1 MRPGFFGRMGVVFGT
16 TVLMMMMAS
25 MAGATALQVALDLQG
40 QGLSVASG
48 ATGLETIG
56 SGSAN
61 VTVNIGGTVQAA
73 LLYWAGRD
81 RPCPQSGGACVIPSQ
96 PYKDQV
102 LVFDGNTITGTI
114 IGTEGQPVSGGGP
127 INNIGYLA
135 DVTNIVKARG
145 TGPQS
150 FAISDGDLS
159 SNLFRLNGAT
169 LLVIYT
175 AAGDTNSYRMIVF
188 DGLDFAYGAD
198 PTPGETQV
206 TTPVTFNHGS
216 AASARL
222 AQILISAGD
231 AELGRPDQID
241 ISNNPSLL
249 NTLVGAAGEDW
260 DSQWINVNVP
270 AGVSSTTVQLISAPV
285 NQNPDSMLWIL
296 GVLRLPLPVT
306 PPPPPPPTEETGSE
320 GCTPGYWK
328 NHTGSWSGTGF
339 SPGQTTGSVFSA
351 ASAYPS
357 LAGKT
362 LLQSLQGGGG
372 PGTLGAATILL
383 RAATAALL
391 NAASTGVDYP
401 LTQAEVISRVNAAL
415 ASNNRDTMLS
425 LASTLD
431 GDNNLGCPLN

>member
-1 MRPGFFGRMGVVFGT
+1 MLALPAMP
-16 TVLMMMMAS
+16 
-25 MAGATALQVALDLQG
+25 ATATTLQVALDVQG
-40 QGLSVASG
+40 QGLSMAAG
-48 ATGLETIG
+48 GTGLQAGPGT
-56 SGSAN
+56 
-61 VTVNIGGTVQAA
+61 VTVNIGGPVQAA

-102 LVFDGNTITGTI
+102 LSFDGNLITGTI
-114 IGTEGQPVSGGGP
+114 IGTEDQPVSAGGP

-145 TGPQS
+145 TGSQS
-150 FAISDGDLS
+150 FTIADGDGA

-169 LLVIYT
+169 LFVVYT
-175 AAGDTNSYRMIVF
+175 NPADTDSYRLILF

-198 PTPGETQV
+198 PTPGHTQV
-206 TTPVTFNHGS
+206 TTPVTFSHGS
-216 AASARL
+216 DTAAARQ
-222 AQILISAGD
+222 AQLLVSVGD
-231 AELGRPDQID
+231 AEAGRPDEID

-249 NTLVGAAGEDW
+249 NTLVAAQGTAW
-260 DSQWINVNVP
+260 DSPLITINIP
-270 AGVSSTTVQLISAPV
+270 AGVSSTTLQLVSAPV
-285 NQNPDSMLWIL
+285 DQNPDSLLWEL
-296 GVLRLPLPVT
+296 GALRVPLPA
-306 PPPPPPPTEETGSE
+306 PPSPTEVTGSE

-328 NHTGSWSGTGF
+328 NHTGSWAGTGY
-339 SPGQTTGSVFSA
+339 SPGQSTVSVFSA

-372 PGTLGAATILL
+372 PGTLGGATILL
-383 RAATAALL
+383 RAAVAALL
-391 NAASTGVDYP
+391 NAAHTGVDYP
-401 LTQAEVISRVNAAL
+401 LTQAQVISQVNSAL

-431 GDNNLGCPLN
+431 GDNNLGCPLH

>member
-1 MRPGFFGRMGVVFGT
+1 MRSGFLGRMGSVF
-16 TVLMMMMAS
+16 VMMMLVAGMG
-25 MAGATALQVALDLQG
+25 GATALQVALDLQG

-48 ATGLETIG
+48 ATGLETTG
-56 SGSAN
+56 SGT

-102 LVFDGNTITGTI
+102 LVFDGNVITGTI

-135 DVTNIVKARG
+135 DVTSIVQARG
-145 TGPQS
+145 AGNQS
-150 FAISDGDLS
+150 FAIADGDLS

-175 AAGDTNSYRMIVF
+175 AAADTNSYRLIVF

-198 PTPGETQV
+198 PTPGDTQV
-206 TTPVTFNHGS
+206 TAPVTFNHGS
-216 AASARL
+216 SAAARS

-249 NTLVGAAGEDW
+249 NTLAATSGEDW
-260 DSQWINVNVP
+260 DSSWINVNVP
-270 AGVSSTTVQLISAPV
+270 AGVSSTTVQLVSAPV

-306 PPPPPPPTEETGSE
+306 PPPPPPPTGDE
-320 GCTPGYWK
+320 GCSPGYWK
-328 NHTGSWSGTGF
+328 NHTGSWATTGY
-339 SPGQTTGSVFSA
+339 SPGQTAGSVFNLSGF
-351 ASAYPS
+351 PS

-362 LLQSLQGGGG
+362 LLQSIQGGGG
-372 PGTLGAATILL
+372 PGTLGAATVLM

-391 NAASTGVDYP
+391 NASSSGVDYP
-401 LTQAEVISRVNAAL
+401 LTQAQVISQVNAAL

-425 LASTLD
+425 LAGTLD
-431 GDNNLGCPLN
+431 GDNNLGCPMN

>member
-1 MRPGFFGRMGVVFGT
+1 MRSRFLGRLGGIF
-16 TVLMMMMAS
+16 VLMALVAA

-81 RPCPQSGGACVIPSQ
+81 RPCPQSGGACVVPSQ

-102 LVFDGNTITGTI
+102 LSFDGNLITGTI

-145 TGPQS
+145 TGSQS
-150 FAISDGDLS
+150 FAISDGDLG

-175 AAGDTNSYRMIVF
+175 AAADPNSYRLIVF
-188 DGLDFAYGAD
+188 DGLDFAFGAD

-206 TTPVTFNHGS
+206 TTPVTFSHGS
-216 AASARL
+216 TAAARS
-222 AQILISAGD
+222 AQILIAIGD
-231 AELGRPDQID
+231 AEAGRPDEID

-249 NTLVGAAGEDW
+249 NSLVGAAGEDW
-260 DSQWINVNVP
+260 DSPWLTVNVP
-270 AGVSSTTVQLISAPV
+270 AGVSSTTLQLVSAPA
-285 NQNPDSMLWIL
+285 NQNPDSMLWEL
-296 GVLRLPLPVT
+296 GAMRLPLPPT
-306 PPPPPPPTEETGSE
+306 PPPPPPTGDE
-320 GCTPGYWK
+320 GCSPGYWK
-328 NHTGSWSGTGF
+328 NHTSSWA
-339 SPGQTTGSVFSA
+339 TTGYSPSQTAVSVFSA
-351 ASAYPS
+351 ASAFPS

-362 LLQSLQGGGG
+362 LLQSIQGGGG
-372 PGTLGAATILL
+372 PGTLGAATVLL
-383 RAATAALL
+383 RAATAAIL
-391 NAASTGVDYP
+391 NASSSGVDYP
-401 LTQAEVISRVNAAL
+401 LTQAQVISQVNAAL
-415 ASNNRDTMLS
+415 ASNDRDTMLS

-431 GDNNLGCPLN
+431 GYNNLGCPLS

>member
-1 MRPGFFGRMGVVFGT
+1 MRSRFLGRLGGIF
-16 TVLMMMMAS
+16 VLMALVAA

-81 RPCPQSGGACVIPSQ
+81 RPCPQSGGACVVPSQ

-102 LVFDGNTITGTI
+102 LSFDGNLITGTI

-145 TGPQS
+145 TGSQS
-150 FAISDGDLS
+150 FAISDGDLG

-175 AAGDTNSYRMIVF
+175 AAADPNSYRLIVF
-188 DGLDFAYGAD
+188 DGLDFAFGAD

-206 TTPVTFNHGS
+206 TTPVTFSHGS
-216 AASARL
+216 TAAARS
-222 AQILISAGD
+222 AQILIAVGD
-231 AELGRPDQID
+231 AEAGRPDEID

-249 NTLVGAAGEDW
+249 NSLVGAAGEDW
-260 DSQWINVNVP
+260 DSPWLTVNVP
-270 AGVSSTTVQLISAPV
+270 AGVSATTLQLVSAPA
-285 NQNPDSMLWIL
+285 NQNPDSMLWEL
-296 GVLRLPLPVT
+296 GVMRLPLPPT
-306 PPPPPPPTEETGSE
+306 PPPPPPTGDE
-320 GCTPGYWK
+320 GCSPGYWK
-328 NHTGSWSGTGF
+328 NHTSSWA
-339 SPGQTTGSVFSA
+339 TTGYSPSQTAVSVFSA
-351 ASAYPS
+351 ANAFPS

-362 LLQSLQGGGG
+362 LLQSIQGGGG
-372 PGTLGAATILL
+372 PGTLGAATVLL
-383 RAATAALL
+383 RAATAAIL
-391 NAASTGVDYP
+391 NASSSGVDYP
-401 LTQAEVISRVNAAL
+401 LTQAQVISQVNAAL
-415 ASNNRDTMLS
+415 ASNDRDTMLS

-431 GDNNLGCPLN
+431 GYNNLGCPLN